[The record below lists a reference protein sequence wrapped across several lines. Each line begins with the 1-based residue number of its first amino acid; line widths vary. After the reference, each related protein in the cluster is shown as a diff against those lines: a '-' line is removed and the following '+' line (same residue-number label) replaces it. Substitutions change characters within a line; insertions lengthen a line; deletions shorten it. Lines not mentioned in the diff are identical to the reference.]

1 MIVRPADHP
10 QRRELNDEVH
20 ARPPEP
26 LVAPLRISYLALY
39 SEWSERARQIEHVAD
54 LARRFG
60 GSPPEPGVNFYSAD
74 FGAFRLKWERHT
86 EFARY
91 KIIAP
96 GEAEHAFSTPAI
108 SLVPADWVAALSGQ
122 TIAAAHVMLV
132 RPPVA
137 QSDPETISAAHFG
150 GNALVGSSIGG
161 GAGAAFTDFRIGQ
174 DGYSRF
180 VIEDRSMAPRQAGRM
195 VQRLLEIDTYR
206 MLAFLALPVA
216 RQLGPIITQ
225 YERELAE
232 ITAALATASE
242 ADEPQLL
249 DRLTRLDAA
258 IEGRQADHFYRFSAA
273 AAYYELVQRRN
284 AELREDRIQGLQTF
298 QEFTE
303 RRLAP
308 AMSTCRTVA
317 ARHETLSQRVART
330 TQLLSTRVDLTRERQ
345 NKAVLESM
353 NRRAKLQF
361 RLQQAVEGL
370 SAAAAVY
377 YLVGLVGY
385 AAKAV
390 EALGMR
396 LDPSIV
402 MAASIPIVALLVALV
417 LRRIRHSGQRPEAGE

>member
-1 MIVRPADHP
+1 MTLPRDHP

-26 LVAPLRISYLALY
+26 LAPPLRISYLALY
-39 SEWSERARQIEHVAD
+39 SDWADRDRQIAQVAD

-60 GSPPEPGVNFYSAD
+60 ARPPEPGANFYSAD
-74 FGAFRLKWERHT
+74 FGAFRVKWERHT

-91 KIIAP
+91 KFIAP
-96 GEAEHAFSTPAI
+96 GHAERAFTAPAI
-108 SLVPADWVAALSGQ
+108 GLVPQDWRDALSGE
-122 TIAAAHVMLV
+122 TIAAAHVMLA
-132 RPPVA
+132 RA
-137 QSDPETISAAHFG
+137 QGPASDPEAISAAHFG
-150 GNALVGSSIGG
+150 GNPLVGSAIGG
-161 GAGAAFTDFRIGQ
+161 GAAAAFTDFRIQ
-174 DGYSRF
+174 DDGYSRF
-180 VIEDRSMAPRQAGRM
+180 VIEDRGMAPRQAGRM

-216 RQLGPIITQ
+216 RQLGPVITQ

-232 ITAALATASE
+232 ITAALATAEE
-242 ADEPQLL
+242 ADEPKLL

-258 IEGRQADHFYRFSAA
+258 IEGGQANHFYRFSAA
-273 AAYYELVQRRN
+273 GAYYELVQRRN
-284 AELREDRIQGLQTF
+284 AELREGRIEGLQTF

-317 ARHETLSQRVART
+317 ARHEALSQRVARA
-330 TQLLSTRVDLTRERQ
+330 TQLLSTRVDLTRESQ
-345 NKAVLESM
+345 NRAVLESM
-353 NRRAKLQF
+353 NRRAKMQF

-385 AAKAV
+385 ATKGA
-390 EALGMR
+390 EALG
-396 LDPSIV
+396 LHLEPSIV
-402 MAASIPIVALLVALV
+402 MAASIPLIAALV
-417 LRRIRHSGQRPEAGE
+417 VLMLRRIRHTGAGEH